1 MFVAPYMFGPG
12 LPDQQIL
19 TDHVFQA
26 GKKSSPWKASPYT
39 SAAHTKTITNP
50 TSDRKIEQTQ
60 PNPYQIISPPKSSSI
75 FKSLRTSCF

>member
-1 MFVAPYMFGPG
+1 MFVAHYMFGPG

-39 SAAHTKTITNP
+39 WAAHTKTITNQ
-50 TSDRKIEQTQ
+50 TSDRKIQQTQ
-60 PNPYQIISPPKSSSI
+60 PKAYQNISQPKSSS
-75 FKSLRTSCF
+75 KES